1 MGKKANHAM
10 ALSWDIK
17 AHTLV
22 EMTTLVGDANTSQ
35 QFLLLPHQHETLPL
49 V

>member
-1 MGKKANHAM
+1 MRKKANHAM
-10 ALSWDIK
+10 ALTWDIK
-17 AHTLV
+17 VHTLV

-35 QFLLLPHQHETLPL
+35 QFLLLPHQHETFTL